1 MTSDPVANG
10 DKEMICGHGAVECSV
25 GGDGDMLPLC
35 YNNTGTSGENYKNN
49 VAASLIL
56 ISR

>member
-10 DKEMICGHGAVECSV
+10 DKEIICGHGAVECSV

-56 ISR
+56 IF